1 MDQLRIT
8 AAYCIKESKL
18 TKAAKLQLMNF
29 LENEASDAQV
39 MALIL
44 DGKVQVLDEM
54 AEEIV
59 NDRWDSKL
67 LEIGPSVERM
77 IKIILS
83 NK

>member
-44 DGKVQVLDEM
+44 DEM